1 MVNETMLNLGTKR
14 SCIRELF
21 EYGLRQAQVV
31 GKENVYDY
39 SLGNPSIPAPPEVNE
54 TFIRVIR
61 DMDSLAVHSYTPAP
75 GAYDARK
82 AVADE
87 LNERFGTAIRPENI
101 FFTCGAAPALL
112 SVIKALAVP
121 DAEIIGLAP
130 YFPEYRPFTEASGAR
145 FVEVPADYTAF
156 QVNLEALEAHI
167 TPHTQAV
174 IVNSPNNPSGVV
186 YSRETLKKLGEI
198 LTRKG
203 EEFGHPIYI
212 IADEPYR
219 ELVYDGLDSPYIPA
233 IYPNTIICYSYSK
246 ILSMPGERIG
256 YVCVPDCCADSEAV
270 YAAIAGAA
278 RAIGHVCAPSLW
290 QRVVARNT
298 ELRPDLKTYD
308 ANRSLPLRRAQLLRL
323 RVRQA
328 LRRVLHVRQGPGRRR
343 AGLLGPGEG
352 EKPPDRPRRGLR
364 LPGASPHLH
373 LRVQGHD
380 PAQPPGL
387 PGPGQGMLKS
397 IRPKKQAGLTR
408 SGPPLSF
415 AFFFLAPT
423 RLIAGVSTRLA
434 KYRQ

>member
-1 MVNETMLNLGTKR
+1 MFNETMLALGKKR

-61 DMDSLAVHSYTPAP
+61 EMDSLAVHSYTPAP

-186 YSRETLKKLGEI
+186 YSRETLTKLAALLE
-198 LTRKG
+198 RKG
-203 EEFGHPIYI
+203 AEIGH
-212 IADEPYR
+212 
-219 ELVYDGLDSPYIPA
+219 A
-233 IYPNTIICYSYSK
+233 IYRPVHPDD
-246 ILSMPGERIG
+246 LQEHRR
-256 YVCVPDCCADSEAV
+256 VLLLLQVPVPS
-270 YAAIAGAA
+270 G
-278 RAIGHVCAPSLW
+278 RAY
-290 QRVVARNT
+290 R
-298 ELRPDLKTYD
+298 
-308 ANRSLPLRRAQLLRL
+308 LRL
-323 RVRQA
+323 RARRRGRERRSVR
-328 LRRVLHVRQGPGRRR
+328 RGRRGR
-343 AGLLGPGEG
+343 AGHGP
-352 EKPPDRPRRGLR
+352 RLRALAAAARG
-364 LPGASPHLH
+364 GAVH
-373 LRVQGHD
+373 G
-380 PAQPPGL
+380 
-387 PGPGQGMLKS
+387 
-397 IRPKKQAGLTR
+397 
-408 SGPPLSF
+408 
-415 AFFFLAPT
+415 LAPERR
-423 RLIAGVSTRLA
+423 RL
-434 KYRQ
+434 